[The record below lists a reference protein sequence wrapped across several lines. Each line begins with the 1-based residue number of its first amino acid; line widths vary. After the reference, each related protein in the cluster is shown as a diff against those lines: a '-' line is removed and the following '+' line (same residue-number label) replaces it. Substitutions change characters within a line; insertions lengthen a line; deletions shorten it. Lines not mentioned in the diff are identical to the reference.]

1 MTVLKTSVICVL
13 NSFKPWEDLCKSL
26 GTFVTGRSSSL
37 YGTGRIQNRTKICT
51 VPPVYTED
59 EFRIV
64 PKFAHFHLFTQK
76 TNSNRKKICAVPPVY
91 TVDEFKPYQNL
102 HSSACLYGRRIQTV
116 PKFARFHLFTLKTNS
131 NRTKTCTV
139 PPVYT
144 EDEFK
149 PYQNLHSS
157 TCLHWRWI
165 QTVPI
170 FARFRLFTLKTNSNR
185 TKICTVPLLTQ
196 KTNSNR
202 TKICTVPPVYTED
215 EFKPYQNLHSSTCL
229 HRRRIQIVPKFAQ
242 IYLFPRK
249 TNSEP

>member
-149 PYQNLHSS
+149 PYQYLHGSA
-157 TCLHWRWI
+157 CLHWRQIQIVPKFAQFHCWHRRRI
-165 QTVPI
+165 QTVPK
-170 FARFRLFTLKTNSNR
+170 FAQFHLF
-185 TKICTVPLLTQ
+185 TQ

-202 TKICTVPPVYTED
+202 TKICTDLPVSTED
-215 EFKPYQNLHSSTCL
+215 EFGTVIIL
-229 HRRRIQIVPKFAQ
+229 
-242 IYLFPRK
+242 RK
-249 TNSEP
+249 

>member
-76 TNSNRKKICAVPPVY
+76 TNSNR
-91 TVDEFKPYQNL
+91 
-102 HSSACLYGRRIQTV
+102 
-116 PKFARFHLFTLKTNS
+116 
-131 NRTKTCTV
+131 TKTCTV

-149 PYQNLHSS
+149 PYQYLHGSA
-157 TCLHWRWI
+157 CLHWRQI
-165 QTVPI
+165 QIVPK
-170 FARFRLFTLKTNSNR
+170 FAQFHLF
-185 TKICTVPLLTQ
+185 TQ

-202 TKICTVPPVYTED
+202 TKIYTVPPVYTED
-215 EFKPYQNLHSSTCL
+215 EFKP
-229 HRRRIQIVPKFAQ
+229 KFAQ
-242 IYLFPRK
+242 FHLFTRK
-249 TNSEP
+249 TNSNRTKICTVLPVSTEDEFGTVIILRK

>member
-1 MTVLKTSVICVL
+1 MTVLKTSVICDL

-37 YGTGRIQNRTKICT
+37 YGTGRIQNRTKIWT

-59 EFRIV
+59 EFRIL
-64 PKFAHFHLFTQK
+64 PKFAQFHLFTQK
-76 TNSNRKKICAVPPVY
+76 TNSNRKKNCAVPPVY
-91 TVDEFKPYQNL
+91 TEDEFKPYQNV

-116 PKFARFHLFTLKTNS
+116 PKFAQFHLFTLKTNS

-149 PYQNLHSS
+149 PYQYLHGSA
-157 TCLHWRWI
+157 CLHWRQI
-165 QTVPI
+165 QIVPK
-170 FARFRLFTLKTNSNR
+170 FAQFHLF
-185 TKICTVPLLTQ
+185 TQ

-202 TKICTVPPVYTED
+202 TKIYTVPPVYTED
-215 EFKPYQNLHSSTCL
+215 EFKP
-229 HRRRIQIVPKFAQ
+229 KFAQ
-242 IYLFPRK
+242 FHLFTRK
-249 TNSEP
+249 TNSNRTKICTVLPVSTEDEFGTVIILRK